1 MHSKILVETVDSKA
15 TATIFTFISKPMTRS
30 DSPRACPF
38 RRPDISRLSLAALLL
53 VAFALPIRAGSPRD
67 DLLRLVPE
75 DVGFCLAIQDLRGHS
90 DAFLRSPFT
99 KKWWESPIGKAIS
112 SAPEHKK
119 LIEFEA
125 QLKQ

>member
-1 MHSKILVETVDSKA
+1 
-15 TATIFTFISKPMTRS
+15 MTRS
-30 DSPRACPF
+30 DSSRACPF
-38 RRPDISRLSLAALLL
+38 RPVGTRRLCLAALLL
-53 VAFALPIRAGSPRD
+53 IAFALPVRAGLPRD

-75 DVGFCLAIQDLRGHS
+75 DVGFCLVIQDLRGHS

-125 QLKQ
+125 QLKQGLGVTWAQLRDDIFG